1 MAIIGASRPY
11 FAKYRNAGSSV
22 IYEDG
27 GVMGALVKFNIA
39 AEASNNNN
47 NDFYADNR
55 VKETQKNKFSSGT
68 LTVQTDDLR
77 QEVSK
82 VILGVKEE
90 TLPTIPGIT
99 DNDVKELIY
108 DDDTSTPYLSIGMIQ
123 KKQVDSIDYWRA
135 VILTK
140 VMFEVPADAATT
152 EGETIEWQ
160 TPELTA
166 SFMRD
171 DSTKHRWKREATF
184 STEEQADTY
193 LRYMLNIPASDN
205 ALLAQLRI
213 GTLTLTPEFDPDVT
227 TYTLTTAND
236 TNIVAASA
244 EDAAASVAIEV
255 NGEAHENGAPATWE
269 SGSNTVTVTVTAAN
283 GETTKTYSITVTKS

>member
-11 FAKYRNAGSSV
+11 FAKYRHAGTTV

-27 GVMGALVKFNIA
+27 GVMGALVQMNIE

-55 VKETQKNKFSSGT
+55 VKETQKNKFSNGT

-77 QEVSK
+77 QQVSK
-82 VILGVKEE
+82 AILGVKEE
-90 TLPTIPGIT
+90 TLPTIQGVT
-99 DNDVKELIY
+99 DVGVKELIY
-108 DDDTSTPYLSIGMIQ
+108 DDDLSTPYLGIGMIQ
-123 KKQVDSIDYWRA
+123 KKQVDNVDYWRA

-152 EGETIEWQ
+152 EGETIDWQ
-160 TPELTA
+160 VPELSA

-171 DSTKHRWKREATF
+171 DSAKHRWKREATF
-184 STEEQADTY
+184 TTEEQADAY

-205 ALLAQLRI
+205 ALLAQLRV
-213 GTLTLTPEFDPDVT
+213 GNLTLTPEFDPETT
-227 TYTLTTAND
+227 TYTLTT
-236 TNIVAASA
+236 TNETNVVAATA
-244 EDAAASVAIEV
+244 EDAAATVEIKV
-255 NGEAHENGAPATWE
+255 NGTEHENGEPATWT
-269 SGSNTVTVTVTAAN
+269 SGSNTVTAKVTAAD
-283 GETTKTYSITVTKS
+283 GETTKTYTITVTKS